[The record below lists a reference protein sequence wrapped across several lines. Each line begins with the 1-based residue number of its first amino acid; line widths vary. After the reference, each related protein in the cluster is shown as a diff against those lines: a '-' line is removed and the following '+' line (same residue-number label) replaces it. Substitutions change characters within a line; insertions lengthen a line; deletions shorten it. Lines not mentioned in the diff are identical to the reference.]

1 MQLIE
6 RRGLADAP
14 GWMIDLA
21 LMGLLGIFFALIS
34 PFASD
39 RYPLGNRLVYWVGL
53 MPFGLIFAVS
63 SETFVS
69 WLSKGRLKG
78 LAWLCVVAAVSAI
91 PQFCVVY
98 AFEIAIFANEAML
111 SPSISVRCRF
121 IFQTYTSV
129 FFIMFAIIPL
139 RYVARSQYHKLFRD
153 LSPGD
158 GELEPRQEARIFQR
172 LSGAMRHA
180 SLIAL
185 RAEDHYVRV
194 YTNVGQELIFMRFR
208 DAVAETS
215 PLSGFQT
222 HRSWWVNADMISDA
236 SYSRGSGEV
245 KTQNGLS
252 VPISRGFITKLREA
266 GLFDK
271 VPTQD

>member
-1 MQLIE
+1 MQLIA
-6 RRGLADAP
+6 RRRLADAP
-14 GWMIDLA
+14 GWMIDFA
-21 LMGLLGIFFALIS
+21 LMGVLGIFFALIS

-53 MPFGLIFAVS
+53 MPFGLAFAVG
-63 SETFVS
+63 SEALVS
-69 WLSKGRLKG
+69 RLTKGRLKG

-111 SPSISVRCRF
+111 SPNLSLRCRF

-139 RYVARSQYHKLFRD
+139 RYAARSQYHKLFRD
-153 LSPGD
+153 LAHGD
-158 GELEPRQEARIFQR
+158 GEGEVHPEARIFQR
-172 LSGAMRHA
+172 LSGAMRYA

-194 YTNVGQELIFMRFR
+194 YTDVGQELIFMRFR

-215 PLSGFQT
+215 PLRGFQT
-222 HRSWWVNADMISDA
+222 HRSWWVNGDVISDA

-245 KTQNGLS
+245 KTLNGLS

-266 GLFDK
+266 GMFDK
-271 VPTQD
+271 AAAPG